1 MSDSRVVEAVAIFK
15 SIPPQKKSI
24 ELSGMS
30 APPIAKIDVRP
41 WRSQID
47 ALLLGI
53 VADPAMRRAMLEAF
67 EQYGF
72 LAYSDL
78 EPEIA
83 VDGFGRLRRTLV
95 NKALETF
102 NESLRMQVISVFEKV
117 NAID

>member
-1 MSDSRVVEAVAIFK
+1 
-15 SIPPQKKSI
+15 
-24 ELSGMS
+24 
-30 APPIAKIDVRP
+30 
-41 WRSQID
+41 
-47 ALLLGI
+47 
-53 VADPAMRRAMLEAF
+53 
-67 EQYGF
+67 